1 MNKILNVTKEERS
14 QLQEGCE
21 DKYTPKLNV
30 TINSNLCD
38 NINLKTNIKHLI
50 VSIFCF
56 IFVILGFI
64 SSYNIGYRNGSD
76 YGFVTALDTVNKIC
90 EKQINNDSVVTKLVL
105 LKKDTVAYILESKRV
120 LEK

>member
-1 MNKILNVTKEERS
+1 MKIEREIPNVPKEERS
-14 QLQEGCE
+14 QLQEGC
-21 DKYTPKLNV
+21 DYNLNFK
-30 TINSNLCD
+30 TIWRNL
-38 NINLKTNIKHLI
+38 IIPVL
-50 VSIFCF
+50 CF

-76 YGFVTALDTVNKIC
+76 YGFVTALDTVHKIC

-105 LKKDTVAYILESKRV
+105 VKKDTVAYILESKEV

>member
-1 MNKILNVTKEERS
+1 MLESNNNIHVKSDISGDNQLLNTIKI
-14 QLQEGCE
+14 
-21 DKYTPKLNV
+21 
-30 TINSNLCD
+30 
-38 NINLKTNIKHLI
+38 I
-50 VSIFCF
+50 VCF

-120 LEK
+120 FEK

>member
-1 MNKILNVTKEERS
+1 MYKIPNVPKEERS
-14 QLQEGCE
+14 QLQEGC
-21 DKYTPKLNV
+21 D
-30 TINSNLCD
+30 SNL
-38 NINLKTNIKHLI
+38 NIKTIWKNLI
-50 VSIFCF
+50 IPIVCF

-76 YGFVTALDTVNKIC
+76 YGFVTALDTVHKIC

-105 LKKDTVAYILESKRV
+105 IKKDTVTYILSSKRV